1 MKQDEVYKTI
11 EADQFF
17 ERNQYDFSKLPIK
30 KKTLI
35 DNYSDLLSKEELDTI
50 FEVGCHIGDLLD
62 YAGQLLNCRKRIGI
76 EPSQLAVKHGKD
88 LFPKNDYITGVVAE
102 LSENVDFASD
112 LTIVNDVFCWISRES
127 LFQSINNIDR
137 TLKVGGR
144 LLIRDFYP
152 EKFTANPNKHVTD
165 YSVYCYKVP
174 GSHGQLFLDSGKY
187 KLIRS
192 KVFDGSELSLT
203 KHEFESGF
211 EDRWVEMFM
220 KKVA

>member
-17 ERNQYDFSKLPIK
+17 ARNKYDFSQLPPK

-35 DNYSDLLSKEELDTI
+35 DNYVDLLAEEKVDTV
-50 FEVGCHIGDLLD
+50 FEVGCHIGDLLN
-62 YAGQLLNCRKRIGI
+62 YAGQLFNSRKRVGI
-76 EPSQLAVKHGKD
+76 EPSQLAVKQGED
-88 LFPKNDYITGVVAE
+88 LFPKNEYITGVIAE
-102 LSENVDFASD
+102 LSEIVDFASD
-112 LTIVNDVFCWISRES
+112 LTIINDVFCWISRET

-152 EKFTANPNKHVTD
+152 EKFTANPNKHVPD
-165 YSVYCYKVP
+165 HSVYCYKVP

-192 KVFDGSELSLT
+192 KVFDGSELSLS
-203 KHEFESGF
+203 KHEFESSF

-220 KKVA
+220 IKVA